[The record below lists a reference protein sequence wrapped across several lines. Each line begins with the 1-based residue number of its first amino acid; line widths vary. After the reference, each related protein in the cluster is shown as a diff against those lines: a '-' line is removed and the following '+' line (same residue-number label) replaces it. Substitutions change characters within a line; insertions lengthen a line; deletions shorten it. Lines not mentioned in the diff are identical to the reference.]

1 MAYCKPEKTGK
12 DANPNGRPKGS
23 ISRTTCI
30 RKALEN
36 LALDDNEQSIE
47 EFCKFIKKTEPVEF
61 FKALVKLA
69 PSKIDLEAKG
79 DLNLKVTFVDA
90 DKVDKDIITIDNTDS
105 R

>member
-1 MAYCKPEKTGK
+1 MKNQTSFSSEYQPEK
-12 DANPNGRPKGS
+12 NGRPKGS
-23 ISRTTCI
+23 ITRTTCI

-79 DLNLKVTFVDA
+79 DMNLQVTFVS
-90 DKVDKDIITIDNTDS
+90 KNKDNLS
-105 R
+105 